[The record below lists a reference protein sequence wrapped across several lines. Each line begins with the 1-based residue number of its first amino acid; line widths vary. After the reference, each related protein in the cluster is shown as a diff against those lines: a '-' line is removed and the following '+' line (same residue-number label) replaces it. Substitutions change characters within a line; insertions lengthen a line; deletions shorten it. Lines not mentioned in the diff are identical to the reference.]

1 MAVDLRSYV
10 FLDSLQPQ
18 MAAFIGSTARGF
30 LPLAG
35 DASLW
40 VEISPGI
47 EINRITDVALK
58 STKVRPAVQVVE
70 RLFGLLEVHSADQA
84 EVRAAGEA
92 ILDALD
98 VQAEDRWKPM
108 IHSSQIIR
116 RVDAHQTQL
125 INRNRN
131 GMMLIAD
138 QTLYVMEVEPAAY
151 AVLAANEAEKAAK
164 INIVEVRPFGS
175 FGRVYLVARSGTSW
189 PATPQRCK
197 PSRTSPGAWSS
208 PGEKLRAS
216 HVPCDTVHSNKED
229 SIQMAEALGMIE
241 TRGFAA
247 VVEAADAMVKA
258 AKVELV
264 SYEKTGGGYVTAIVR
279 GDVAA
284 CKAAVEAGVRGAEKV
299 GEVVS
304 VHVIPRPH
312 VNIDMVLPL
321 GRREQ
326 VLKELGE

>member
-1 MAVDLRSYV
+1 LAVDLRAYV

-70 RLFGLLEVHSADQA
+70 RLFGLLEVHSPDQA
-84 EVRAAGEA
+84 EVRASGAA
-92 ILDALD
+92 ILDALEVHSD
-98 VQAEDRWKPM
+98 ERWKPI

-138 QTLYVMEVEPAAY
+138 QTLYVMELEPAAY
-151 AVLAANEAEKAAK
+151 AVLAANEAEKAAD

-175 FGRVYLVARSGTSW
+175 FGRVYLG
-189 PATPQRCK
+189 
-197 PSRTSPGAWSS
+197 
-208 PGEKLRAS
+208 GEER
-216 HVPCDTVHSNKED
+216 D
-229 SIQMAEALGMIE
+229 IMAGY
-241 TRGFAA
+241 TAA
-247 VVEAADAMVKA
+247 VQAIED
-258 AKVELV
+258 L
-264 SYEKTGGGYVTAIVR
+264 TGRT
-279 GDVAA
+279 VA
-284 CKAAVEAGVRGAEKV
+284 
-299 GEVVS
+299 S
-304 VHVIPRPH
+304 
-312 VNIDMVLPL
+312 
-321 GRREQ
+321 RR
-326 VLKELGE
+326 KD